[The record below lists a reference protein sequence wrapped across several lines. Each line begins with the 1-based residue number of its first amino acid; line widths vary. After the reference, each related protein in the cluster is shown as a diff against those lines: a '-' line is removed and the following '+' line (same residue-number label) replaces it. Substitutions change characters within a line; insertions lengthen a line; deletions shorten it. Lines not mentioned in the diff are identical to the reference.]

1 MHWKSSLSIAV
12 LVGILLATASV
23 ASAVDNVGA
32 TGRVLALRI
41 NTPASDDYGTDH
53 GFLLIGDQIS
63 GITTYTWGGSRCPA
77 TNVTEGNVAMLQR
90 ALDNPRILVEPAWK
104 TGQGGSTCLVR
115 FTFFLR
121 SEQGLV
127 LP

>member
-1 MHWKSSLSIAV
+1 MHWRTFLSIAA
-12 LVGILLATASV
+12 LAGILLATASV

-32 TGRVLALRI
+32 TGRVLALRV
-41 NTPASDDYGTDH
+41 NTSASDDYGLDH
-53 GFLLIGDQIS
+53 GFLLIGDPIT

-77 TNVTEGNVAMLQR
+77 TTVTEANVAMLQR
-90 ALDNPRILVEPAWK
+90 GLENPRILVEPAWR

-121 SEQGLV
+121 SETGLV